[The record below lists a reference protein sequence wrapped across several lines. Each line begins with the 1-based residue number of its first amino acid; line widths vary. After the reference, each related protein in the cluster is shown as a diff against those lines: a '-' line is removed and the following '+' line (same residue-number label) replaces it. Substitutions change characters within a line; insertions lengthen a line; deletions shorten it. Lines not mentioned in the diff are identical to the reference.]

1 MDIVCFG
8 RCTKLI
14 KSNNEHSACYCNF
27 RNPKRSISSKEQK
40 KISRFEKY
48 LNLKYL
54 KVVNSLG
61 SEFSQSNSFKSTQV
75 SAHKQVTPGTMKKVH
90 QAQS

>member
-8 RCTKLI
+8 SSTKLI
-14 KSNNEHSACYCNF
+14 KPNNEHSACYCNF

-40 KISRFEKY
+40 KISRFENY

-54 KVVNSLG
+54 NLVNSLG
-61 SEFSQSNSFKSTQV
+61 TEFSQSNSFKSTQV

-90 QAQS
+90 HAQS

>member
-1 MDIVCFG
+1 MNIQHVIATSETPRDQYH
-8 RCTKLI
+8 RK
-14 KSNNEHSACYCNF
+14 N
-27 RNPKRSISSKEQK
+27 RK
-40 KISRFEKY
+40 KISGFEKY

-61 SEFSQSNSFKSTQV
+61 TEFSQSNSFKSTQV

-90 QAQS
+90 HAQS